1 MNCTRN
7 TSLADQNCKRLGNQS
22 SSFGSLQVTQIT
34 LLVVISVIGTFGN
47 TLTIFTLLKKK
58 NRVKSS
64 SIILLDLAVCDF
76 LISAVCIPVDLG
88 QLFTGQWIYG
98 TLSCKLIYPFQTA
111 LPIVSSWTLLFMF
124 FERYLIFSK
133 QINAILRSN
142 TIRVLAVTTWF
153 LALVLVIPYSLHL
166 HARVE
171 DHVILCEEQWRKSLD
186 RKVYT
191 VVLSTFEFVLPMNIV
206 LFFVIKINKWLKEE
220 RQTFQKNNFSVNK
233 RTRRRR
239 LKTNKKIMI
248 TFIVMVIVYA
258 FLKLPNN
265 IFWQVV
271 EFGTLGSSLY
281 FTTIWAFVGLCSYS
295 TSVTNPIV
303 LVIMSSEFRADFKSL
318 LLCKCFTLARNWSQT
333 YSASTLVEG
342 ASENQSEHRRGD
354 SLPCRTELSQYSE
367 EIHEKENQQYR
378 RTLCN
383 QTYHQSFSKY
393 KPLPLEK
400 QIRDSPLDVLVTED
414 QSLSSEGQSQQRH
427 LTTEYQIAEQTHL
440 LPCFS
445 RNSPN

>member
-1 MNCTRN
+1 MPVRFKCSQKHLYHALLIFFRNISQLDIQMNMNCTGN
-7 TSLADQNCKRLGNQS
+7 TSLADRNCKGLGNQS
-22 SSFGSLQVTQIT
+22 SSVGSLQVTQIT
-34 LLVVISVIGTFGN
+34 LLLVISVTGTFGN

-76 LISAVCIPVDLG
+76 LISAVCVPIDLG
-88 QLFTGQWIYG
+88 QIFTGKWIYG

-111 LPIVSSWTLLFMF
+111 LPIVSSWTLSFMF

-171 DHVILCEEQWRKSLD
+171 GDLTLCEEQWRKSLN

-191 VVLSTFEFVLPMNIV
+191 VVLSIFEFVLPMNIA
-206 LFFVIKINKWLKEE
+206 LFFVIKINRWLKEE
-220 RQTFQKNNFSVNK
+220 RQTFQKNNFGVNK
-233 RTRRRR
+233 RTRHRR
-239 LKTNKKIMI
+239 LKTNKKITI

-271 EFGTLGSSLY
+271 EFGTLGLSSY

-295 TSVTNPIV
+295 TSVANPIV
-303 LVIMSSEFRADFKSL
+303 LVVMSSEVRADFKSM
-318 LLCKCFTLARNWSQT
+318 LLCKCSTLARNWSKAYT
-333 YSASTLVEG
+333 TATLVGG
-342 ASENQSEHRRGD
+342 ACQNQFKHRRGA
-354 SLPCRTELSQYSE
+354 SLPCRIKQSHYIEGKLD
-367 EIHEKENQQYR
+367 KENQRYRLPFR
-378 RTLCN
+378 RTLSN
-383 QTYHQSFSKY
+383 Q
-393 KPLPLEK
+393 
-400 QIRDSPLDVLVTED
+400 
-414 QSLSSEGQSQQRH
+414 
-427 LTTEYQIAEQTHL
+427 
-440 LPCFS
+440 
-445 RNSPN
+445 N